1 MFLSHSPH
9 RPSRSSAPDL
19 RSGRALEQRADGAG
33 NDAAHAH
40 GHGGLGGH
48 GHGHG
53 GLGGHG
59 HGGTGAHGGLGGHGH
74 GGSSD
79 TSGTAF
85 AVATGLNV
93 VFVVVEATYGVL
105 SQSTALLADAIHNL
119 SDVLGLVLAW
129 VASRLARA
137 KPSQRRTYG
146 MRKSTVLAALANAL
160 LLFVSVGVV
169 LSEAF
174 ERLTDAQPIAA
185 TSVLVV
191 ASVGVLINGLSA
203 LLFIRGAKHDVNLR
217 GAFLHLVADAAVSLG
232 VVGVGA
238 VLLWRPT
245 WVWLDPAVS
254 LVISLV
260 ILWGTWGL
268 LTQALHLTLDGVPE
282 HVPAQD
288 IGAYLRELPG
298 VEAVHDLHIWAL
310 STSEVALTAHLVVDP
325 RRAPPGLATT
335 ANQHLARRFGIAH
348 STIQL
353 ETLPESGDCA
363 HC

>member
-1 MFLSHSPH
+1 MH
-9 RPSRSSAPDL
+9 
-19 RSGRALEQRADGAG
+19 GE
-33 NDAAHAH
+33 HAH
-40 GHGGLGGH
+40 GRRHLHGGH
-48 GHGHG
+48 GLGHGH
-53 GLGGHG
+53 GGHG
-59 HGGTGAHGGLGGHGH
+59 HGGHGPASGSGPGGVGSHGR
-74 GGSSD
+74 GNPSD

-93 VFVVVEATYGVL
+93 AFVVVEAIYGVL

-119 SDVLGLVLAW
+119 SDVLGLILAW
-129 VASRLARA
+129 VASWLARR

-146 MRKSTVLAALANAL
+146 MRKTTVLAALANAL
-160 LLFVSVGVV
+160 LLLVSVGVV

-191 ASVGVLINGLSA
+191 ASIGVLINGLSA
-203 LLFIRGAKHDVNLR
+203 LLFIRGARHDVNLR

-245 WVWLDPAVS
+245 WVWLDPTVS

-268 LTQALHLTLDGVPE
+268 LKQALHLTLDGVPE

-288 IGAYLRELPG
+288 VGAYLRELPG

-325 RRAPPGLATT
+325 KRAPPGLATA
-335 ANQHLARRFGIAH
+335 ANQHLAQHFGIAH

-353 ETLPESGDCA
+353 ETLPESSDCA
-363 HC
+363 HCE